1 MKMEITRML
10 NGIPNTRTFDVKN
23 ALVALRIKVYNKN
36 ENDTLEDVQKIFSKY
51 SFNEVLWLY
60 NTVSISEWKAR
71 EEIKKIKNR
80 ETKLARE
87 KDKKNERGLL
97 AIAALSLFGGA
108 FIIKELLKLG
118 DIFYILLPIMILLLM
133 YVISLLFIRK

>member
-60 NTVSISEWKAR
+60 NTVSISEWEAR